1 MNSMRKLFY
10 LLTVLAM
17 LTVAFSGI
25 GCEGG
30 SDTKGT
36 TEYDADSGN
45 SSQREGSSA
54 TSDGATGGVDVPM
67 PAGSGT
73 SDNTDD
79 TETE

>member
-1 MNSMRKLFY
+1 MNLMRRLFY

-25 GCEGG
+25 ACDGGTTANGTTDYG
-30 SDTKGT
+30 SD
-36 TEYDADSGN
+36 SG
-45 SSQREGSSA
+45 QREGSSY
-54 TSDGATGGVDVPM
+54 TNDGASGGVDVPL

-73 SDNTDD
+73 SGDTDD